1 MKTNEIMEL
10 IRGQYDN
17 KAIAD
22 KMIIDSIDFLQRYPT
37 RKVNENMSKSK
48 LINVV
53 YQVET
58 MSKQE
63 NETKNKLIAK
73 LNGCGYATGS
83 QDEETVL
90 NANVRSLC
98 TMGMVTRPGSKV
110 FMRENLNDKTKPY
123 IIFIFTD
130 VDEPVDLGILSWIF
144 GELSRTVD
152 NVEEEVKALENEGCK
167 LIYDGNIGELPH
179 IAPHIQPFT
188 STLVNTGMYLKDH
201 ALNDV
206 MRWVNHVNVSMTV
219 EGPNPGTKASFID
232 FYKVGRICRQY
243 ITEYNAVFQSDEF
256 TDNPFSLGG
265 LHASFDDILSA
276 FIDELNTQSVGIFY
290 YGKPLKNY
298 KRSFHIT
305 QEVRREIDY
314 ISSCTIRNPQVIDD
328 ILKKRVNEIV
338 NGTNHP
344 FLNDLDALEKD
355 EAYDMLCVEAGIII
369 GYIECKWY
377 DQIGP
382 ILLYGIN
389 RIEDKYHHIFKAT
402 LDDCYEKRESN

>member
-10 IRGQYDN
+10 IHGQYDN
-17 KAIAD
+17 KPIAD
-22 KMIIDSIDFLQRYPT
+22 KMIMDSIDFLQRYPT
-37 RKVNENMSKSK
+37 RKANENMSKSK
-48 LINVV
+48 PINVV
-53 YQVET
+53 YQVEA
-58 MSKQE
+58 MSEQE

-83 QDEETVL
+83 QDEVTVL

-130 VDEPVDLGILSWIF
+130 VDDLVDLGILSWIF

-243 ITEYNAVFQSDEF
+243 ITEYDVVFQSDEF
-256 TDNPFSLGG
+256 TGNPFAFGG
-265 LHASFDDILSA
+265 LHASFDDILSV
-276 FIDELNTQSVGIFY
+276 FIDELVDHSVHIFY
-290 YGKPLKNY
+290 KGQPIKLNRY
-298 KRSFHIT
+298 KRSFQIT
-305 QEVRREIDY
+305 DKIHKEIAY
-314 ISSCTIRNPQVIDD
+314 ISSCTIRNLQVIKD
-328 ILKKRVNEIV
+328 ILKMRYNEIV
-338 NGTNHP
+338 SGTNHK
-344 FLNDLDALEKD
+344 LLKDLDDMVD
-355 EAYDMLCVEAGIII
+355 EEDAYDMIRAELGIII
-369 GYIECKWY
+369 GYIKWKWY
-377 DQIGP
+377 GQIGP

-389 RIEDKYHHIFKAT
+389 QIEDDYEMIFHASIE
-402 LDDCYEKRESN
+402 DFWEKE

>member
-10 IRGQYDN
+10 IHSQYDN

-22 KMIIDSIDFLQRYPT
+22 KMIMDSIDFLQRYPT

-53 YQVET
+53 YQVEA
-58 MSKQE
+58 MSEHE

-98 TMGMVTRPGSKV
+98 TMGLVTRPGSKV

-130 VDEPVDLGILSWIF
+130 VDDLVELGILSWIF
-144 GELSRTVD
+144 GPTTLPRTVD
-152 NVEEEVKALENEGCK
+152 NVEEEVKTLENEGCK
-167 LIYDGNIGELPH
+167 LIYDGNIRELPH

-206 MRWVNHVNVSMTV
+206 MRWVNHANASMTV
-219 EGPNPGTKASFID
+219 EGPEPGTKASFID
-232 FYKVGRICRQY
+232 FNKVGRICRQY

-256 TDNPFSLGG
+256 TDNPFS
-265 LHASFDDILSA
+265 
-276 FIDELNTQSVGIFY
+276 
-290 YGKPLKNY
+290 
-298 KRSFHIT
+298 
-305 QEVRREIDY
+305 
-314 ISSCTIRNPQVIDD
+314 
-328 ILKKRVNEIV
+328 
-338 NGTNHP
+338 
-344 FLNDLDALEKD
+344 
-355 EAYDMLCVEAGIII
+355 
-369 GYIECKWY
+369 
-377 DQIGP
+377 
-382 ILLYGIN
+382 
-389 RIEDKYHHIFKAT
+389 
-402 LDDCYEKRESN
+402 

>member
-10 IRGQYDN
+10 IHGQYDN

-22 KMIIDSIDFLQRYPT
+22 KMIMDSIDFLQRYPT
-37 RKVNENMSKSK
+37 RKANENMSKSK
-48 LINVV
+48 PINVV
-53 YQVET
+53 YQVEA
-58 MSKQE
+58 MSEQE

-123 IIFIFTD
+123 IIFIFTN
-130 VDEPVDLGILSWIF
+130 VDDPVDLGILSWIF

-206 MRWVNHVNVSMTV
+206 MRWVNHVNASMTV

-265 LHASFDDILSA
+265 LHDSFDDILSA
-276 FIDELNTQSVGIFY
+276 FIDELNTQSVGISY
-290 YGKPLKNY
+290 DGKPLKNY

-338 NGTNHP
+338 NGTNRA
-344 FLNDLDALEKD
+344 FLKDLDVLEKD
-355 EAYDMLCVEAGIII
+355 EAYYMLCVEAGIIT
-369 GYIECKWY
+369 GYIKCKWY

-389 RIEDKYHHIFKAT
+389 RIDDKYCDIFQAAI
-402 LDDCYEKRESN
+402 DDYYEKRESN